1 MKKVILDT
9 DPGIDDALAITLL
22 LNSPEIEVLA
32 ITTVAGNTTVDK
44 TTRNAL
50 RVLEV
55 LKRRDV
61 PVARGSEK
69 PLIRELVTGEVYH
82 GSDGLG
88 DTGMFPEPT
97 QRPVDKDASEL
108 IADLVLSEPPYSVTL
123 VAIGP
128 LTNVAKAMLTRPEVA
143 KRLKEVVIM
152 GGCYGL
158 TPYAYGNVTPV
169 SEFNFYADPE
179 AAHIVLN
186 SSARI
191 KLFGLDVT
199 HNPKTA
205 ITVERL
211 GEIERYNTFFAKYIA
226 KVAKPRAD
234 EYTLFFLHD
243 PLTVASV
250 IDEKIV
256 RKSITGKVYIEL
268 HGELTRGQS
277 IVERRPWIKVEPNA
291 EIVVEV
297 DEERFMSLFMDR
309 VVRVKL

>member
-1 MKKVILDT
+1 MRKVVLDT
-9 DPGIDDALAITLL
+9 DPGIDDALAIALL
-22 LNSPEIEVLA
+22 LNSSEVEVLA
-32 ITTVAGNTTVDK
+32 ITTVAGNTTADK

-50 RVLEV
+50 RILEV

-69 PLIRELVTGEVYH
+69 PLVRELVTGEVYH

-97 QRPVDKDASEL
+97 QRPVGKDASEL
-108 IADLVLSEPPYSVTL
+108 IVDLVLGEPPHSVTL

-128 LTNVAKAMLTRPEVA
+128 LTNVAKAVLRCPEIA
-143 KRLKEVVIM
+143 KRLREVVIM

-158 TPYAYGNVTPV
+158 TPYAYGNATPV
-169 SEFNFYADPE
+169 SEFNFYVDPE

-186 SSARI
+186 SGARI

-199 HNPKTA
+199 HNPRTA
-205 ITVERL
+205 ITTEKL
-211 GEIERYNTFFAKYIA
+211 SEIERYNTFFAKYIA
-226 KVAKPRAD
+226 KVAKPRVNM
-234 EYTLFFLHD
+234 YMHFFLHD

-250 IDEKIV
+250 VDDRIV
-256 RKSITGKVYIEL
+256 QKSITGRVYIET

-309 VVRVKL
+309 VVRVEL